1 MKLIAPT
8 DLCPCEGGKLA
19 KDCRHWP
26 DIVRHSYHIR
36 DDGGVVAM
44 IGGKVVNFATVPDAI
59 KAGVIPKPQPLIT
72 PDPKPK
78 SAPIPAAP
86 AQQKETQPAKK

>member
-1 MKLIAPT
+1 
-8 DLCPCEGGKLA
+8 
-19 KDCRHWP
+19 
-26 DIVRHSYHIR
+26 
-36 DDGGVVAM
+36 M